1 MTEKIDPGLFARL
14 MQMSAP
20 TRSDLLEYI
29 GQGAALPE
37 PAYLRMRRAADEQA
51 KGAARPAAPKAKD
64 PTAPEG

>member
-37 PAYLRMRRAADEQA
+37 PAYLRVRGATEAAERAAHQA
-51 KGAARPAAPKAKD
+51 GAAADDTVAP
-64 PTAPEG
+64 GH